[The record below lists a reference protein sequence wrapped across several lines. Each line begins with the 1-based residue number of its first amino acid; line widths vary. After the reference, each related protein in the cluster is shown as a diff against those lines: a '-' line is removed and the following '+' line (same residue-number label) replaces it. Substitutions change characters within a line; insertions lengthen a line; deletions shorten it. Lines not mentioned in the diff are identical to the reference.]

1 MSNNCHRPAGFAGV
15 PVLDSAE
22 SFSKTGSIPWRHREL
37 VLSWDQQLRGVIK
50 QPPALD
56 LSLFGCF
63 RQSILTLSWLV
74 TILHWGTFCCLLEL
88 LSGRQFSSV
97 CLLLCDST
105 SGLFL
110 RFWPLGE
117 SFLLLWLGSWGQIFD
132 WLCPRLRD
140 THVSLVVSRLLWCS
154 TSENRV
160 GDVWMEIS
168 IILLVLGLAECSL
181 TKVLSCWRVS
191 SIKLCSLFWSSLRQ
205 SRLFFSFCRFEPNS
219 AVASPL

>member
-1 MSNNCHRPAGFAGV
+1 MSNNCQRPAGFAGV

-22 SFSKTGSIPWRHREL
+22 SLSKTGSIPWRHREL
-37 VLSWDQQLRGVIK
+37 LLSWDQQLRGVIK

-74 TILHWGTFCCLLEL
+74 TILHRGTFCCLLEL

-105 SGLFL
+105 SSVFL

-117 SFLLLWLGSWGQIFD
+117 SFLLLWLGSWGRIFD

-140 THVSLVVSRLLWCS
+140 THVSLVASRLLWCS
-154 TSENRV
+154 MSENRV

-219 AVASPL
+219 AVASSL